1 MEKNNYKRLQE
12 LAGINEMAS
21 ESHISEI
28 HEDALT
34 QIGLVLKD
42 LNGRKINITD
52 SYRAIDKILYG
63 SLIQALDKGY
73 VEGSSDQDLM

>member
-21 ESHISEI
+21 ESNIIEI
-28 HEDALT
+28 HKDVLT

-42 LNGRKINITD
+42 LNGRKINLTD
-52 SYRAIDKILYG
+52 SYKAIDELLYSG
-63 SLIQALDKGY
+63 LVQALDKGY